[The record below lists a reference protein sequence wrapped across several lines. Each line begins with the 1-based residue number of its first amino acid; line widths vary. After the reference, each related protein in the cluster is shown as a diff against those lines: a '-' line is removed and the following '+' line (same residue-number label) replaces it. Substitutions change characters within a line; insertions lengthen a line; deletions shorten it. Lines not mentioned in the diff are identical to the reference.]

1 MYFRENSGES
11 KRAYIIFHD
20 VNSVLYMLTNIY
32 TKAGII
38 TVFHSENL
46 AFFTVT
52 SIHSIRKI
60 TENKLRD
67 KMIVT
72 GDSRLHKAQ
81 RNSSKGR

>member
-1 MYFRENSGES
+1 MYFRENSGGS
-11 KRAYIIFHD
+11 KQAYIIFHD
-20 VNSVLYMLTNIY
+20 VNSVLYMSTNIY

-38 TVFHSENL
+38 TVFYSENL

-52 SIHSIRKI
+52 SIHSIRKR

-72 GDSRLHKAQ
+72 EDSRLHKAQ